1 MAHHMLRT
9 VASSVSDIDGATP
22 PSSKLDLRALD
33 ELNDGEI
40 IELLNE
46 ADSMEDQGAL
56 VHYLWMNKCASS
68 LFYAFY
74 IATGGP
80 TGTQAYRRRVA

>member
-1 MAHHMLRT
+1 M
-9 VASSVSDIDGATP
+9 DGLTP

-33 ELNDGEI
+33 ELNDDEI

-56 VHYLWMNKCASS
+56 VHYLWMNKCVSPVTLLS
-68 LFYAFY
+68 VFY
-74 IATGGP
+74 IAAEDPIGIR
-80 TGTQAYRRRVA
+80 ACRRHVA